1 MTAFLNPPEYFNGGT
16 AGTLTPKEAAGSIV
30 MGSSDQ
36 VGNELDEFVTETLR
50 NNLLGLPLDLPTL
63 NMTRAREA
71 GVPPLND
78 VRRQIFGQTNDGQLA
93 PYTSWSDFGQHLKH
107 PESLINFVAA
117 YGLHPSIT
125 SQTTLAGKRAAAK
138 AIVDPAPADTT
149 PIPGDAAEFMFGTGA
164 WASAPNGVTTTG
176 LDNVDL
182 WVGGLAEITNLF
194 GGLLGSTFNYV
205 FETQLEKLQDGD
217 RLYYLARTP
226 GMNLRTQLESNS
238 FSEII
243 QRNTDNTN
251 SLKADAF
258 ATADCKF
265 QLANLE
271 RHAGRVHPVRRDRS
285 NDDPTTTDCDE
296 SKLLLRK
303 PDGTIQYRR

>member
-1 MTAFLNPPEYFNGGT
+1 NPDGSKTDNSTPLLNAFLNPPEYFNNGQGGFY
-16 AGTLTPKEAAGSIV
+16 TPQQAAGAIV

-71 GVPPLND
+71 GVPPLNA
-78 VRRQIFGQTNDGQLA
+78 VRRQIHAETNDAQLA
-93 PYTSWSDFGQHLKH
+93 PYTSWADFGQHLKH

-117 YGLHPSIT
+117 YGTHPTIRDSGPDGIPGNGDDV
-125 SQTTLAGKRAAAK
+125 TTIAAKRAAAK
-138 AIVDPAPADTT
+138 LIVDPADPLDPA
-149 PIPGDAAEFMFGTGA
+149 IPTDAADFMFSNGPVWGNNA
-164 WASAPNGVTTTG
+164 NGVTKTG
-176 LDNVDL
+176 LDKVDL
-182 WVGGLAEITNLF
+182 WVGGLAEVTNLF

-205 FETQLEKLQDGD
+205 FQTQLENLQDGD

-226 GMNLRTQLESNS
+226 GLNLRTQLEGNS
-238 FSEII
+238 FSEMI

-258 ATADCKF
+258 ATADCRF
-265 QLANLE
+265 ELASL
-271 RHAGRVHPVRRDRS
+271 
-285 NDDPTTTDCDE
+285 T
-296 SKLLLRK
+296 
-303 PDGTIQYRR
+303 GTGGTG